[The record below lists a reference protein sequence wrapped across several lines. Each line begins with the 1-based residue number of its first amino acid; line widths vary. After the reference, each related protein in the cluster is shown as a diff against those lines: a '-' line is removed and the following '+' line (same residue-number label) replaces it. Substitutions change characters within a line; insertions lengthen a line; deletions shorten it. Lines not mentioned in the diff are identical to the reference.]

1 MGVFS
6 KLAFWKKDEPA
17 IPKDMALGGPDLGM
31 PGKDDF
37 GELPGMPGM
46 PEPGGMPKM
55 GEGAGELGMPDLDK
69 PAAEHPSPAD
79 TFSAPRLEGMPTEEE
94 GPLHPGYRPP
104 PPPGAAAPSNAAER
118 QAASGKDLEIIS
130 LKLDSLKITLEA
142 INERLA
148 RLEKAAE
155 GDSEFGR
162 RF

>member
-6 KLAFWKKDEPA
+6 KLAFWKKEEPEM
-17 IPKDMALGGPDLGM
+17 PKDIDLGGPDLGM

-55 GEGAGELGMPDLDK
+55 GEGGGGLGMPELEK
-69 PAAEHPSPAD
+69 PAGAGPSPAEQ
-79 TFSAPRLEGMPTEEE
+79 FQAPRLEESPEET
-94 GPLHPGYRPP
+94 GPMHPGYRPP
-104 PPPGAAAPSNAAER
+104 PPPGPGAAAPQPEHR
-118 QAASGKDLEIIS
+118 AASGKDLEIIS
-130 LKLDSLKITLEA
+130 LKLDSLKTTLEA

-155 GDSEFGR
+155 GDSGFGR